1 MSTWQ
6 GGKQRVYFLWLLW
19 EREWEGKK
27 THTDHFPCCSR
38 LPEGSCP
45 LSLSWAF
52 EDGGGVGGGSNR
64 KMVGIKSEWERTDMR
79 DAGGKWIKV
88 CGWGNGVWANREIVP
103 NLVTVLNTWLPP
115 WPSDS
120 CERTPLLPPT
130 PEPSSQTS
138 DPPPISLSFF
148 QVCCTRG
155 GKDRIYHLSAFG
167 SPELRDAGQHKIII
181 HRHEITKPPG
191 DPTTKLSNFFFP
203 SQKYKEVCLLMV
215 FFLTDRQRD
224 VGFDM
229 MEEKILQKDILGKLS
244 FTVVVWW
251 KKKQPFQAAVTS
263 EPL

>member
-19 EREWEGKK
+19 EREWEEKK
-27 THTDHFPCCSR
+27 PTQITFPAVQGY
-38 LPEGSCP
+38 LKVLV
-45 LSLSWAF
+45 LSVSPGHLRT
-52 EDGGGVGGGSNR
+52 VGELGGSNR
-64 KMVGIKSEWERTDMR
+64 KMVGIKSERERTDMR

-120 CERTPLLPPT
+120 RERTPLLPPT

-203 SQKYKEVCLLMV
+203 SQKYKEICLLM
-215 FFLTDRQRD
+215 FFFFWQTERCW
-224 VGFDM
+224 
-229 MEEKILQKDILGKLS
+229 I
-244 FTVVVWW
+244 
-251 KKKQPFQAAVTS
+251 
-263 EPL
+263 